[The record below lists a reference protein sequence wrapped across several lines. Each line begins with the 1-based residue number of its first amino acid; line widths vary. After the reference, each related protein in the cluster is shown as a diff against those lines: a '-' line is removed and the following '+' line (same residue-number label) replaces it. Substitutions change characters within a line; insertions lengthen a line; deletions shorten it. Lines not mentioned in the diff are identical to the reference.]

1 MVVSEPSCQGAFV
14 PSQMDRRSLGTTFND
29 QRLRAELNDQRLRAD
44 FTNPNTNNSSL
55 RNCDRR
61 SLDKFSGEVDTRRSL
76 FVERIEKER
85 DMFMVS
91 ADVQSDIY
99 YLNHVHGKYRPDV
112 AYIPNYKTSVFM
124 NSLFRTIKENTN
136 LDTMEESDDEEEF
149 QDIRMEKYVNLEK
162 CIQMECMYHR
172 KFKRWIPIRLI

>member
-1 MVVSEPSCQGAFV
+1 M
-14 PSQMDRRSLGTTFND
+14 RRSF
-29 QRLRAELNDQRLRAD
+29 
-44 FTNPNTNNSSL
+44 
-55 RNCDRR
+55 
-61 SLDKFSGEVDTRRSL
+61 

-85 DMFMVS
+85 DVFMVS
-91 ADVQSDIY
+91 ADIQSDIY
-99 YLNHVHGKYRPDV
+99 HLNHVHGKYRPDV

-162 CIQMECMYHR
+162 CIPMECMYHR
-172 KFKRWIPIRLI
+172 KFKRWIPIRTIT